1 MVGTAA
7 TDTFILNHS
16 FERKGDAP
24 LVDAGGTGGDIVV
37 IDTAALP
44 KATSSV
50 VDIVEKAGFSGCA
63 SGQSQFVYESST
75 GYLYYDSDPSR
86 LGYTGVLARLTP
98 SSSDPA
104 QRLYIL

>member
-1 MVGTAA
+1 MAGAKRVVAAAA
-7 TDTFILNHS
+7 TDAA
-16 FERKGDAP
+16 GAAGAGAGAAP
-24 LVDAGGTGGDIVV
+24 KDKPGMPPA
-37 IDTAALP
+37 AALP
-44 KATSSV
+44 KARSSV
-50 VDIVEKAGFSGCA
+50 VDVVEKAGFSGCA

-86 LGYTGVLARLTP
+86 LGFTGVLARLTP